1 MAGSIEKGLSSQDKM
16 DKGYQPRT
24 SGEGQR
30 PNQPKGT
37 SVSGTHNA
45 GKFTIK

>member
-1 MAGSIEKGLSSQDKM
+1 MSGSIEKGLSEEQKL

-24 SGEGQR
+24 SNKTNQA
-30 PNQPKGT
+30 PNPPKGEKT
-37 SVSGTHNA
+37 